1 MGRVR
6 RSDDQVSLLDV
17 SARRLPIYLW
27 IVLGVVVLGM
37 VLSIVSTVRQET
49 GWCLESLLYF
59 LSAMAEFLNGYVA
72 ASMLACGAIEGF
84 IVGLAE
90 LRRKQTARQ
99 AREGGRQEGWQEGWQ
114 EGMDRA
120 IEMLERSGNAEA
132 ARALRER
139 GEQDRGR

>member
-1 MGRVR
+1 MR

-17 SARRLPIYLW
+17 SVRRLPIYLW

-37 VLSIVSTVRQET
+37 VLSVVSTVRQET

-59 LSAMAEFLNGYVA
+59 LSTMAEFLNGYVA
-72 ASMLACGAIEGF
+72 ASILACGAIEGF

-90 LRRKQTARQ
+90 LRRKQSVRQ
-99 AREGGRQEGWQEGWQ
+99 AREQALEEGRQEGRQ
-114 EGMDRA
+114 EGMERA
-120 IEMLERSGNAEA
+120 IEVLERSGNVDA

-139 GEQDRGR
+139 NEHDKR